1 MKTMIMNPS
10 AGWSAGQLLRVG
22 VLALALTL
30 TACGGGGGG
39 TAQTVV
45 SRIQQLVATGTAANH
60 EAAMD
65 LFIANMDTLSVADFE
80 AAMDALIVGTFA

>member
-30 TACGGGGGG
+30 TACGGGGG